1 MTVSE
6 LIQQQRY
13 VLCALHNAVRQYHQQ
28 IAEAQKLLEHALE
41 RIQIERSAA
50 EQEAKREYE
59 QVRDKCITTILDIK
73 LPIQEKN
80 RENIESQR
88 KQLQAKM
95 LSDIEAKMSKALNST
110 LVCELDNIS
119 LIRDKIQEV
128 SKRSINPA
136 KTNIPLI
143 FSFLTIFSFLIALIV
158 TFWFLSNFGFI
169 IGIATFIIFIILINA
184 MSLRIGD
191 KYNKSVLIKR
201 SQDIEYL
208 ISAYQS
214 WLKLV
219 TQNFEKQSFEARQ
232 AYQQVVEQVKQ
243 QFSNNLQQLRPT
255 VLDYT
260 TLANQTSPPWQS
272 EAWQNWKPGMLT
284 PGVVRLGVFTL
295 QPDQLESNTNSQR

>member
-59 QVRDKCITTILDIK
+59 QVRDKCITTILDIE

-128 SKRSINPA
+128 SKRSIGPEKIGVKA
-136 KTNIPLI
+136 SIPLI
-143 FSFLTIFSFLIALIV
+143 FSFLIASLVILC
-158 TFWFLSNFGFI
+158 FLSNSESIVRCTIMFFLLI
-169 IGIATFIIFIILINA
+169 IAMLLII
-184 MSLRIGD
+184 RD
-191 KYNKSVLIKR
+191 KYNKLVLIKR

-272 EAWQNWKPGMLT
+272 EAWQNWKPGTLT

>member
-128 SKRSINPA
+128 SKRSIGSEKIGFKA
-136 KTNIPLI
+136 SIPLI
-143 FSFLTIFSFLIALIV
+143 FSFLIASYIILS
-158 TFWFLSNFGFI
+158 FLSNSESIARCTIMFFLLI
-169 IGIATFIIFIILINA
+169 IAMLLII
-184 MSLRIGD
+184 RD
-191 KYNKSVLIKR
+191 KYNKLVLIKR

>member
-13 VLCALHNAVRQYHQQ
+13 VLCALHNAVRQYQQQ

-41 RIQIERSAA
+41 RIQTERSAA

-59 QVRDKCITTILDIK
+59 QARDKCITAILDIE
-73 LPIQEKN
+73 LPIREKN
-80 RENIESQR
+80 REDIESQR

-128 SKRSINPA
+128 SKRSIGPEKIGVKA
-136 KTNIPLI
+136 SIPLI
-143 FSFLTIFSFLIALIV
+143 FSFLIASLVILC
-158 TFWFLSNFGFI
+158 FLSNSESI
-169 IGIATFIIFIILINA
+169 VRCITIFFILIIA
-184 MSLRIGD
+184 MLLIIRD
-191 KYNKSVLIKR
+191 KYNKLVLIKR
-201 SQDIEYL
+201 SHDIEYL

-272 EAWQNWKPGMLT
+272 EAWQNWKPGTLT

>member
-13 VLCALHNAVRQYHQQ
+13 VLCALHNAVRQYQQQ

-41 RIQIERSAA
+41 RIQTERSAA

-59 QVRDKCITTILDIK
+59 QARDKCITAILNIK

-80 RENIESQR
+80 REDIESQR

-128 SKRSINPA
+128 SKRSIGSEKMGFKA
-136 KTNIPLI
+136 SIPLI
-143 FSFLTIFSFLIALIV
+143 FSFLIASYIILS
-158 TFWFLSNFGFI
+158 FLSNSESIARCTIMFFLLI
-169 IGIATFIIFIILINA
+169 IAMLLII
-184 MSLRIGD
+184 RD
-191 KYNKSVLIKR
+191 KYNKLVLIKR

-272 EAWQNWKPGMLT
+272 EAWQNWKPGTLT

>member
-13 VLCALHNAVRQYHQQ
+13 VLCALHNAVRQYQQQ

-41 RIQIERSAA
+41 RIQTERSAA

-59 QVRDKCITTILDIK
+59 QARDKCITAILDIE
-73 LPIQEKN
+73 LPIREKN
-80 RENIESQR
+80 REDIESQR

-128 SKRSINPA
+128 SKRSIGPEKIGVKA
-136 KTNIPLI
+136 SIPLI
-143 FSFLTIFSFLIALIV
+143 FSFLIASLVILC
-158 TFWFLSNFGFI
+158 FLSNSESI
-169 IGIATFIIFIILINA
+169 VRCTIIFFILIIA
-184 MSLRIGD
+184 MLLIIRD
-191 KYNKSVLIKR
+191 KYNKLVLMKR

-272 EAWQNWKPGMLT
+272 EAWQNWKPGTLT

>member
-13 VLCALHNAVRQYHQQ
+13 VLCALHNAVRQYQQQ

-41 RIQIERSAA
+41 RIQTERSAA

-59 QVRDKCITTILDIK
+59 QARDKCITAILNIK

-80 RENIESQR
+80 REDIESQR

-128 SKRSINPA
+128 SKRSIGSEKIGFKA
-136 KTNIPLI
+136 SIPLI
-143 FSFLTIFSFLIALIV
+143 FSFLIASYIILS
-158 TFWFLSNFGFI
+158 FLSNSESIARCTIMFFLLI
-169 IGIATFIIFIILINA
+169 IAMLLII
-184 MSLRIGD
+184 RD
-191 KYNKSVLIKR
+191 KYNKLVLIKR

>member
-13 VLCALHNAVRQYHQQ
+13 VLCALHNAVRQYQQQ

-41 RIQIERSAA
+41 RIQTERSAA

-59 QVRDKCITTILDIK
+59 QARDKCITAILNIK
-73 LPIQEKN
+73 LPIQN
-80 RENIESQR
+80 REDIESQR

-119 LIRDKIQEV
+119 LIRDRIQEV
-128 SKRSINPA
+128 SKRSIGSEKIGFKA
-136 KTNIPLI
+136 SIPLI
-143 FSFLTIFSFLIALIV
+143 FSFLIASYIILS
-158 TFWFLSNFGFI
+158 FLSNSESIARCTIMFFLLI
-169 IGIATFIIFIILINA
+169 IA
-184 MSLRIGD
+184 MLLMIRD
-191 KYNKSVLIKR
+191 KYNKLVLIKR

-272 EAWQNWKPGMLT
+272 EAWQNWKPGTLT

>member
-13 VLCALHNAVRQYHQQ
+13 VLCALHNAVRQYQQQ

-41 RIQIERSAA
+41 RIQTERSAA

-59 QVRDKCITTILDIK
+59 QARDKCITAILNIK

-80 RENIESQR
+80 REDIESQR

-128 SKRSINPA
+128 SKRSIGSEKIGFKA
-136 KTNIPLI
+136 SIPLI
-143 FSFLTIFSFLIALIV
+143 FSFLIASLIILC
-158 TFWFLSNFGFI
+158 FLSNSESIVRCTIMFFLLI
-169 IGIATFIIFIILINA
+169 IAMLLII
-184 MSLRIGD
+184 RD
-191 KYNKSVLIKR
+191 KYNKLVLIKR

-272 EAWQNWKPGMLT
+272 EAWQNWKPGTLT

>member
-13 VLCALHNAVRQYHQQ
+13 VLCALHNAVRQYQQQ

-41 RIQIERSAA
+41 RIQTERSAA

-59 QVRDKCITTILDIK
+59 QARDKCITAILNIK

-80 RENIESQR
+80 REDIESQR

-128 SKRSINPA
+128 SKRSIGSEKIGFKA
-136 KTNIPLI
+136 SIPLI
-143 FSFLTIFSFLIALIV
+143 FSFLIASLVILC
-158 TFWFLSNFGFI
+158 FLSNSESIVRCTIMFFLLI
-169 IGIATFIIFIILINA
+169 IAMLLII
-184 MSLRIGD
+184 RD
-191 KYNKSVLIKR
+191 KYNKLVLIKR

-272 EAWQNWKPGMLT
+272 EAWQNWKPGTLT

>member
-13 VLCALHNAVRQYHQQ
+13 VLCALHNAVRQYQQQ

-41 RIQIERSAA
+41 RIQTERSAA

-59 QVRDKCITTILDIK
+59 QARDKCITAILNIK

-80 RENIESQR
+80 REDIESQR

-128 SKRSINPA
+128 SKRSIGSEKIGFKA
-136 KTNIPLI
+136 SIPLI
-143 FSFLTIFSFLIALIV
+143 FSFLIASYIILS
-158 TFWFLSNFGFI
+158 FLSNSESIARCTIMFFLLI
-169 IGIATFIIFIILINA
+169 IAMLLII
-184 MSLRIGD
+184 RD
-191 KYNKSVLIKR
+191 KYNKLVLIKR

-272 EAWQNWKPGMLT
+272 EAWQNWKPGTLT

>member
-128 SKRSINPA
+128 SKRSIDPK
-136 KTNIPLI
+136 KTDIPLI
-143 FSFLTIFSFLIALIV
+143 FSLLIAFIV
-158 TFWFLSNFGFI
+158 ALYFFSNFGPL
-169 IGIATFIIFIILINA
+169 IGFATCAISTILITA
-184 MSLRIGD
+184 MLSIIVA
-191 KYNKSVLIKR
+191 KHNKSVLIKR

>member
-13 VLCALHNAVRQYHQQ
+13 VLCALHNAVRQYQQQ

-41 RIQIERSAA
+41 RIQTERSAA

-59 QVRDKCITTILDIK
+59 QARDKCITAILNIK

-80 RENIESQR
+80 REDIESQR

-128 SKRSINPA
+128 SKRSIGSEKMGFKA
-136 KTNIPLI
+136 SIPLI
-143 FSFLTIFSFLIALIV
+143 FSFLIASYIILS
-158 TFWFLSNFGFI
+158 FLSNSESIARCTIMFFLLI
-169 IGIATFIIFIILINA
+169 IAMLLII
-184 MSLRIGD
+184 RD
-191 KYNKSVLIKR
+191 KYNKLVLIKR

-219 TQNFEKQSFEARQ
+219 TQNLKNKAL
-232 AYQQVVEQVKQ
+232 KH
-243 QFSNNLQQLRPT
+243 
-255 VLDYT
+255 DKH
-260 TLANQTSPPWQS
+260 TSKWLS
-272 EAWQNWKPGMLT
+272 
-284 PGVVRLGVFTL
+284 R
-295 QPDQLESNTNSQR
+295 

>member
-1 MTVSE
+1 
-6 LIQQQRY
+6 
-13 VLCALHNAVRQYHQQ
+13 
-28 IAEAQKLLEHALE
+28 
-41 RIQIERSAA
+41 
-50 EQEAKREYE
+50 
-59 QVRDKCITTILDIK
+59 
-73 LPIQEKN
+73 
-80 RENIESQR
+80 
-88 KQLQAKM
+88 
-95 LSDIEAKMSKALNST
+95 MSKALNST

-128 SKRSINPA
+128 SKRSIGSEKIGFKA
-136 KTNIPLI
+136 SIPLI
-143 FSFLTIFSFLIALIV
+143 FSFLIASYIILS
-158 TFWFLSNFGFI
+158 FLSNSESIARCTIMFFLLI
-169 IGIATFIIFIILINA
+169 IAMLLII
-184 MSLRIGD
+184 RD
-191 KYNKSVLIKR
+191 KYNKLVLIKR

-272 EAWQNWKPGMLT
+272 EAWQNWKPGTLT

>member
-13 VLCALHNAVRQYHQQ
+13 VLCALHNAVRQYQQQ

-41 RIQIERSAA
+41 RIQTERSAA

-59 QVRDKCITTILDIK
+59 QARDKCITAILNIK

-80 RENIESQR
+80 REDIESQR

-128 SKRSINPA
+128 SKRSIDPK
-136 KTNIPLI
+136 KTDIPLI
-143 FSFLTIFSFLIALIV
+143 FSLLIA
-158 TFWFLSNFGFI
+158 FLVALYFFSNFGPFI
-169 IGIATFIIFIILINA
+169 GFATCAISTILITA
-184 MSLRIGD
+184 MFSIIVV
-191 KYNKSVLIKR
+191 KHNKSVLIKR

-272 EAWQNWKPGMLT
+272 EAWQNWKPGTLT

>member
-128 SKRSINPA
+128 SKRSIGSEKIGFKA
-136 KTNIPLI
+136 SIPLI
-143 FSFLTIFSFLIALIV
+143 FSFLIASYIILS
-158 TFWFLSNFGFI
+158 FLSNSESIARCTIMFFLLI
-169 IGIATFIIFIILINA
+169 IAMLLII
-184 MSLRIGD
+184 RD
-191 KYNKSVLIKR
+191 KYNKLVLIKR

-272 EAWQNWKPGMLT
+272 EAWQNWKPGTLT

>member
-13 VLCALHNAVRQYHQQ
+13 VLCALHNAVRQYQQQ

-41 RIQIERSAA
+41 RIQTERSAA

-59 QVRDKCITTILDIK
+59 QARDKCITAILNIK

-80 RENIESQR
+80 REDIESRR

-95 LSDIEAKMSKALNST
+95 LSDIEAKMSKALNSA

-128 SKRSINPA
+128 SKRSINQA
-136 KTNIPLI
+136 NANIPLI
-143 FSFLTIFSFLIALIV
+143 FSLIALLV
-158 TFWFLSNFGFI
+158 VLYFFSNFGPFI
-169 IGIATFIIFIILINA
+169 GFATCVISGILIIA
-184 MSLRIGD
+184 MSLIIVA
-191 KYNKSVLIKR
+191 KHNKSVLIKR

-272 EAWQNWKPGMLT
+272 EAWQNWKLGTLT

>member
-1 MTVSE
+1 MTVSA
-6 LIQQQRY
+6 LIQQQRQI
-13 VLCALHNAVRQYHQQ
+13 LHALLNAVRQYQQ
-28 IAEAQKLLEHALE
+28 EIAQAQERLE
-41 RIQIERSAA
+41 RTLEQIQADKAAA

-59 QVRDKCITTILDIK
+59 QARDKCITAILNIK

-80 RENIESQR
+80 REDIESQR

-128 SKRSINPA
+128 SKRSIGSEKMGFKA
-136 KTNIPLI
+136 SIPLI
-143 FSFLTIFSFLIALIV
+143 FSFLIASYIILS
-158 TFWFLSNFGFI
+158 FLSNSESIARCTIMFFLLI
-169 IGIATFIIFIILINA
+169 IAMLLII
-184 MSLRIGD
+184 RD
-191 KYNKSVLIKR
+191 KYNKLVLIKR

-272 EAWQNWKPGMLT
+272 EAWQNWKPGTLT